1 MAASLTLLLNTST
14 SLMRIK
20 EEDIS
25 RVWPYHFRWSPT
37 ATVDALVF
45 ATCSMNFTLKGLALS
60 PMQKSSRPCTEFP
73 TPSNAAWWCWQA
85 CGMGQL
91 LVFWKLSWTFFG
103 GLQHWI
109 GMLVTN
115 SLWSV
120 RTICLE
126 IPNINRVTKCPS
138 PSFDKDSQWNRK
150 LVLKKF
156 FAIL

>member
-1 MAASLTLLLNTST
+1 
-14 SLMRIK
+14 
-20 EEDIS
+20 
-25 RVWPYHFRWSPT
+25 
-37 ATVDALVF
+37 
-45 ATCSMNFTLKGLALS
+45 
-60 PMQKSSRPCTEFP
+60 
-73 TPSNAAWWCWQA
+73 
-85 CGMGQL
+85 MGQL

-126 IPNINRVTKCPS
+126 IPNINQVTKCPS

-150 LVLKKF
+150 LVLKSFLVFCKLNHHLLNLDGVCHWLCNWDTTWSHQF
-156 FAIL
+156 WRRNTLSHSLSPLVPNQTLSSTLTLNFAFILRRPSCSSCTWSSSGWWESSKEGC